1 MAVVAAHDD
10 SPLPLIRHLAEL
22 RRVLLVS
29 GGAWLAGTVAA
40 FSVNGLLISLLLRP
54 LHSVLAHNG
63 SPISTAII
71 TSPTEGLSV
80 PMKVAAI
87 AGVVIALPIVLWQV
101 WSFIAPGLTRRERR
115 AAAPL
120 VASGLLLFGAGATFA
135 YFVMPV
141 GLRFLATFLGSNAT
155 YFPDI
160 NAYLSFFALLIVAFG
175 VAFELPIAVLLL
187 GIARITSSR
196 TLRRRRRAIWIGI
209 IAAALVVTPG
219 ADPFTP
225 TALFIPL
232 IALFEASVLVLS
244 RVFHR

>member
-1 MAVVAAHDD
+1 MAVIAARDD
-10 SPLPLIRHLAEL
+10 PPLPLIRHLAEL

-29 GGAWLAGTVAA
+29 GSAWIAGTVAA
-40 FSVNGLLISLLLRP
+40 FCFNGLLISVLLRP
-54 LHSVLAHNG
+54 LHTVLAHG

-71 TSPTEGLSV
+71 TSPTEGLAV

-87 AGVVIALPIVLWQV
+87 AGIVIALPVVLWQT

-115 AAAPL
+115 AAGPL
-120 VASGLLLFGAGATFA
+120 VASSLLLFAAGAAFA

-160 NAYLSFFALLIVAFG
+160 NAYLSFLTLLIVAFG
-175 VAFELPIAVLLL
+175 ITFELPIAVLLL
-187 GIARITSSR
+187 GIARLTTSQA
-196 TLRRRRRAIWIGI
+196 LRRRRRAIWIGI

-225 TALFIPL
+225 TALFVPL
-232 IALFEASVLVLS
+232 IVLFEASVLVLA